1 MSIFKDTFKQ
11 GIQNQLK
18 ARENALVSRTPTA
31 IQYFNSRNSWVR
43 MTSAVEVENDD
54 GALAKKNVLLGGV
67 LFDKQLR
74 TGIGVENQ
82 AYSTVNTN
90 GVKNRLGLRPMPGIT
105 SVEVRS
111 RGAYGSLR
119 DVTINFQCWDI
130 RQLEDLELLYMRPG
144 YTVLVEWGWM
154 PYLNSNGSLGNSVD
168 FIDDVLNAKKSNPSR
183 NSILKK
189 IFTKASENSNY
200 DAHYG
205 YVKQYG
211 WSSRED
217 GGYDCTVTIIS
228 VGEIIESLKI
238 NYSPLNY
245 SSQVYGGLLT
255 KNVKTKAVLDYKKLR
270 QNYTRNILAGLFYEL
285 WEIGREVDNESS
297 ESFTDTAYNT
307 LYDVFHKNINING
320 GTAEATS
327 DGSVG
332 ESDEQVYITLATLFI
347 LLNNYV
353 LPKSNNGEKI
363 IKCSVL
369 DREYLGTLSPKP
381 DTGEGGYLL
390 CLAHPLQISMDPT
403 ICAIKSNLWIDGFK
417 INSDTIATGTE
428 GNNVVRFSNTNFV
441 PLFNKLGF
449 LLSASDIDKEQAI
462 AAIVST
468 TGQQINE
475 FRELQRQYLII
486 LDAATKGKGV
496 PPELKG
502 LQNSFFTY
510 VKEKKPS
517 SFYNLMD
524 NFLNTTEI
532 QETLGTFSGDVNGKY
547 TQKLEALTLDP
558 SISANNELDRAKSN
572 VEDVQDSSKVNNISY
587 LKNLKRPYFYL
598 NDYNTELGIIGNIYV
613 NVNFLYR
620 LAIGGDLESLDSK
633 EKQEINLYD
642 FLKSVASEISNST
655 GNVNNFEVYVDPQD
669 DVIRIIDVN
678 YVDVKKNRD
687 EIYQKL
693 YEVQLHNLKSTTRSY
708 KLESQIFPDQSSIVA
723 IGAQVGGGAMAT
735 DNNTWLDFNKNIK
748 DRVIEK
754 KIDALANNNEDSI
767 GSLAI
772 QLESLKQ
779 SLSSIYD
786 FFAGLE
792 DWYFLDSDYD
802 ADKAGAY
809 KNSLRDLILFFKN
822 LTNSDIK
829 NRSIIPTKLSVT
841 LDGIGGLVIGHMFK
855 IPEDLLPRGYKGGLV
870 GSKLG
875 YITTGIGHSIGGGDW
890 TTTIDAQTIILDNP
904 SGSSFSFNDIIIG
917 NISGSAGSPP
927 TTVSPVKV
935 TAVQAPIV
943 KKYGEVGDKSKIV
956 TLNLPYTLYYG
967 TTPVNKVQVH
977 ELAKDS
983 LYNIL
988 KDVLTTFGPAKI
1000 KELKLDQYSGL
1011 YNIRN
1016 NTRGTAASVHS
1027 WAIAIDFYAA
1037 GNSFAAGNTAVFARP
1052 EYKPFI
1058 DIWYKHGWKSFGREL
1073 GYDWMHFQVADAPF

>member
-1 MSIFKDTFKQ
+1 
-11 GIQNQLK
+11 
-18 ARENALVSRTPTA
+18 
-31 IQYFNSRNSWVR
+31 
-43 MTSAVEVENDD
+43 
-54 GALAKKNVLLGGV
+54 
-67 LFDKQLR
+67 
-74 TGIGVENQ
+74 
-82 AYSTVNTN
+82 
-90 GVKNRLGLRPMPGIT
+90 MPGIT
-105 SVEVRS
+105 SVEVKS

-154 PYLNSNGSLGNSVD
+154 PYLNPNGSLGNSVD
-168 FIDDVLNAKKSNPSR
+168 FIDDVLNAKNSNPSR

-189 IFTKASENSNY
+189 IFTKTTENSNY

-245 SSQVYGGLLT
+245 SSQVYGGVLVKNIGT
-255 KNVKTKAVLDYKKLR
+255 KKVKLDRKKLR

-297 ESFTDTAYNT
+297 ESFTDTVHT
-307 LYDVFHKNINING
+307 SSTYDIFHKNINING

-332 ESDEQVYITLATLFI
+332 ESDEQVYITLATLFE

-363 IKCSVL
+363 VKCSVL

-403 ICAIKSNLWIDGFK
+403 ICAIKSNLWINGFK
-417 INSDTIATGTE
+417 INSNTVVTGTE

-441 PLFNKLGF
+441 PLFNKLGL
-449 LLSASDIDKEQAI
+449 LLSTSNIDSEQFLTDI
-462 AAIVST
+462 AAV
-468 TGQQINE
+468 TGQQSNE
-475 FRELQRQYLII
+475 LRELQRQYLII

-496 PPELKG
+496 PPELSG
-502 LQNSFFTY
+502 LQNSFFNY

-517 SFYNLMD
+517 SFYNLMTNVTGTASIKD
-524 NFLNTTEI
+524 KVLG
-532 QETLGTFSGDVNGKY
+532 ETNSNVL
-547 TQKLEALTLDP
+547 QIDP
-558 SISANNELDRAKSN
+558 SESANKELEKAKAE
-572 VEDVQDSSKVNNISY
+572 VEKAQKPGETNNIAY
-587 LKNLKRPYFYL
+587 LKNLKRPYFYQD
-598 NDYNTELGIIGNIYV
+598 DYNTELGIIGNIYV

-633 EKQEINLYD
+633 EKQDINLYD

-655 GNVNNFEVYVDPQD
+655 GNVNNFEVYIDPQD
-669 DVIRIIDVN
+669 DIVRIIDVN
-678 YVDVKKNRD
+678 YVDAKKNRD

-708 KLESQIFPDQSSIVA
+708 KLESQIFPDQSSTVA

-754 KIDALANNNEDSI
+754 KIDALANNNEDPI
-767 GSLAI
+767 TSLAS
-772 QLESLKQ
+772 QLENLKQ

-786 FFAGLE
+786 FFADLE
-792 DWYFLDSDYD
+792 DWGFLADSDYD

-822 LTNSDIK
+822 LTKSDIK

-855 IPEDLLPRGYKGGLV
+855 IPEDLIPRGYKGGLI

-875 YITTGIGHSIGGGDW
+875 YVTTGIGHSIGGGDW

-904 SGSSFSFNDIIIG
+904 SGGSFNFSDMIIG
-917 NISGSAGSPP
+917 NTSGSSGSPP
-927 TTVSPVKV
+927 TTTSPVKV

-988 KDVLTTFGPAKI
+988 KDILTTFGPAKI

-1073 GYDWMHFQVADAPF
+1073 GYDWMHFQVKDAPF